1 MRDVRVAKPYAR
13 ALFDAATEQQVVAQI
28 VEDAHQLIELAE
40 ASPDFDEFV
49 RNPIVSPQFKSE
61 TFQQILSEA
70 IHPLS
75 LNFLLLLTS
84 KQRER
89 WLVSALQI
97 FLAIVDEKEGRLVAH
112 VTTAIPLTEIQ
123 QTDLINKL
131 SAYSGKQVRLE
142 VNVDAAIKGG
152 FILRLGDTIF
162 DGSVATQLQRMKTL
176 LARG

>member
-1 MRDVRVAKPYAR
+1 MRNVRVAKPYAQ
-13 ALFDAATEQQVVAQI
+13 ALFDAATERQVVAQV

-40 ASPDFDEFV
+40 ASPEFDEFV
-49 RNPIVSPQFKSE
+49 RNPIISPQFKSE

-75 LNFLLLLTS
+75 LNFLLLLIS

-89 WLVSALQI
+89 WLVSVLQI
-97 FLAIVDEKEGRLVAH
+97 FLGIVDEKEGRLVAH
-112 VTTAIPLTEIQ
+112 VTTAIPLTETQ

-142 VNVDAAIKGG
+142 LNVDAAIKGG
-152 FILRLGDTIF
+152 FILQLGDTIF
-162 DGSVATQLQRMKTL
+162 DGSVATQLQRMKAL